1 MSYLRNLFLACML
14 LLAASAYGTVFG
26 SVQGVIHDAQHHP
39 LSGAEVTLRAV
50 SSDWMRS
57 STTGSSGT
65 FEFMAVPVGEY
76 TVSVTMPGFAEMTQP
91 VVVHS
96 GTRPV
101 VHFALR
107 VAAVTES
114 VNVTAAPEV
123 IPTDTPTPKTI
134 VSRTDVERTP
144 GAGRSNSLA
153 MITDFVPGAYVTH
166 DQLHMRGGHQVSW
179 LIDGVPVPNTN
190 IASNLG
196 PQFDPKDVDYLEANR
211 GSYTAEFGDRTYGV
225 FNVVPRTGFE
235 RSNEAE
241 LITSF
246 GNFYQTNDQF
256 NLGGHTER
264 FAYYASVNGNRSN
277 YGVQTPVANVVHD
290 AENGYGGFTSLI
302 YNPKPSDKLRLIT
315 LLRRDFYQI
324 PYDPSPNSAGNQK
337 YDSSG
342 LRDGQHEAD
351 AVVNFSWVHTFSP
364 KMLLTVSPFFHYNNA
379 NYESNLNDTPTA
391 TTDLRASTYGG
402 AQVTFSANTGPNN
415 LQIGAYGFGQH
426 DNQTFGAIFN
436 DGSSANFTDHEL
448 ANGSLLAFFVDDRL
462 KMTRWLT
469 LMAGMRPTHFSGGV
483 TETAVNPRV
492 GATVMIP
499 KLRWVLRG
507 FYGNYYQAPPLL
519 TASGPLLQ
527 FVTSQSLGFIPLR
540 GERDREYQFG
550 ISIPFRG
557 WFLDVDNFKTVAT
570 NFFDHN
576 NVGESNIFFPIT
588 IGKAVIRAW
597 ELTLRSPRIAKR
609 AQLRLAYSNQV
620 VYGGG
625 AITGGLTDFSPAT
638 PLFPLDHDQRNTL
651 NVGGDVNLPWRSF
664 LAMNFYYG
672 SGFTNGSAP
681 PPYLPGHAQWDAS
694 LGKQLG
700 ERVSASVHVLNL
712 TNRRLLL
719 DNSLTFGGFH
729 YNDPRQI
736 YAEVRYRFRY

>member
-1 MSYLRNLFLACML
+1 MSYLRNFFLACML

-26 SVQGVIHDAQHHP
+26 SVQGVIHDTQHHP
-39 LSGAEVTLRAV
+39 VSGAEVTLRAV
-50 SSDWMRS
+50 SSDWKRS

-76 TVSVTMPGFAEMTQP
+76 TVSVTSAGFAEMTQP

-96 GTRPV
+96 GTQPV

-107 VAAVTES
+107 VAGVTES

-123 IPTDTPTPKTI
+123 IPTDTLTPKTI
-134 VSRTDVERTP
+134 VDRTDVERTP
-144 GAGRSNSLA
+144 GADRSNSLA

-302 YNPKPSDKLRLIT
+302 YNPKPSDQLRLIS

-324 PYDPSPNSAGNQK
+324 PYDPSPNSAGNQQ
-337 YDSSG
+337 YNSSG

-351 AVVNFSWVHTFSP
+351 AVVNFSWVHVFNP
-364 KMLLTVSPFFHYNNA
+364 KMLLTVSPFFHYNSA
-379 NYESNLNDTPTA
+379 NYESNPNDTPTA

-426 DNQTFGAIFN
+426 DNQTFGVIFN

-462 KMTRWLT
+462 KVTQWLT

-507 FYGNYYQAPPLL
+507 FYGNYYQAPPPL

-597 ELTLRSPRIAKR
+597 ELTLRTPRIAKR

-620 VYGGG
+620 AYGGG

-672 SGFTNGSAP
+672 SGFTNGNAP

-700 ERVSASVHVLNL
+700 ERVSAAVHVLNL

>member
-26 SVQGVIHDAQHHP
+26 SIQGVIHDTQHHP
-39 LSGAEVTLRAV
+39 VSGAEVTLRAV

-76 TVSVTMPGFAEMTQP
+76 TVSVTSAGFAEVTQP

-96 GTRPV
+96 GTQPV

-107 VAAVTES
+107 VATVTES

-134 VSRTDVERTP
+134 VDRADVERTP

-153 MITDFVPGAYVTH
+153 MITDFVPGAYMTH

-277 YGVQTPVANVVHD
+277 YGVQAPVANVVHD
-290 AENGYGGFTSLI
+290 AENGYGGFSSLI
-302 YNPKPSDKLRLIT
+302 YNPKPSDQLRLIS

-324 PYDPSPNSAGNQK
+324 PYDPSPNSAGNQQ
-337 YDSSG
+337 YNSSG

-351 AVVNFSWVHTFSP
+351 ALVNFSWVHAFNP
-364 KMLLTVSPFFHYNNA
+364 KMLLTVSPFFHYQLREQSERHA
-379 NYESNLNDTPTA
+379 NRHHRP
-391 TTDLRASTYGG
+391 LR
-402 AQVTFSANTGPNN
+402 
-415 LQIGAYGFGQH
+415 
-426 DNQTFGAIFN
+426 FN
-436 DGSSANFTDHEL
+436 
-448 ANGSLLAFFVDDRL
+448 
-462 KMTRWLT
+462 
-469 LMAGMRPTHFSGGV
+469 
-483 TETAVNPRV
+483 
-492 GATVMIP
+492 
-499 KLRWVLRG
+499 LRWSA
-507 FYGNYYQAPPLL
+507 GNFQR
-519 TASGPLLQ
+519 Q
-527 FVTSQSLGFIPLR
+527 
-540 GERDREYQFG
+540 
-550 ISIPFRG
+550 
-557 WFLDVDNFKTVAT
+557 
-570 NFFDHN
+570 H
-576 NVGESNIFFPIT
+576 
-588 IGKAVIRAW
+588 
-597 ELTLRSPRIAKR
+597 R
-609 AQLRLAYSNQV
+609 AQ
-620 VYGGG
+620 
-625 AITGGLTDFSPAT
+625 
-638 PLFPLDHDQRNTL
+638 
-651 NVGGDVNLPWRSF
+651 
-664 LAMNFYYG
+664 
-672 SGFTNGSAP
+672 
-681 PPYLPGHAQWDAS
+681 
-694 LGKQLG
+694 
-700 ERVSASVHVLNL
+700 
-712 TNRRLLL
+712 
-719 DNSLTFGGFH
+719 
-729 YNDPRQI
+729 
-736 YAEVRYRFRY
+736 